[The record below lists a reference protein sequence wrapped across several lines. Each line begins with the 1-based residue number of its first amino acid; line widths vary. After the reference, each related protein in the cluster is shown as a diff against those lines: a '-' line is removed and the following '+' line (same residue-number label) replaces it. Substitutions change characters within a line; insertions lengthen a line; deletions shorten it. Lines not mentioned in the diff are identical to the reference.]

1 MDYRSGFQKLM
12 CIQIPGNNV
21 KIKILIEILGQGLT
35 FRISNKLSQVILW
48 VTFWVARHRRTPLN
62 FSWNTGIL
70 NSFNTALKIA
80 GKMGRGGA
88 RHQVWN
94 QKLK

>member
-48 VTFWVARHRRTPLN
+48 VTF
-62 FSWNTGIL
+62 
-70 NSFNTALKIA
+70 
-80 GKMGRGGA
+80 
-88 RHQVWN
+88 
-94 QKLK
+94 